1 MSRRDLNPDN
11 DDDVGKFNT
20 TLYLTLQTN
29 TSYDTTTIVI
39 NTLSPFPDTL
49 MKTAESSPLQALVFY
64 ESTSLL
70 F

>member
-20 TLYLTLQTN
+20 TLYLTLPTN
-29 TSYDTTTIVI
+29 TSYNTTIVI
-39 NTLSPFPDTL
+39 NTLSPLLDTL
-49 MKTAESSPLQALVFY
+49 IKTAESSPLQALVFY
-64 ESTSLL
+64 ESTSPP